1 MAAQATLR
9 LVREDDADQIAAIYE
24 PYARDT
30 AITFVYAAPTGT
42 DFRDRIQRSIDRLPW
57 FVCER
62 DGLVTGYAYAGP
74 HRVSPP
80 TAGLS
85 RPPSISTRSTTA
97 RASTQRCTSLSWERS
112 ACSDTTAP
120 TPESRSRTLQ
130 ASDYTRPWASSRPAR
145 FTRSATSTE
154 RGETS
159 YGWSTCWET
168 PTSLLRSR
176 WASLSCSER
185 RNGKPQSQP
194 DRRSCANARR
204 RLHALRTRA

>member
-1 MAAQATLR
+1 MPTTLR

-42 DFRDRIQRSIDRLPW
+42 DFRDRIQRTIDRLPW

-62 DGLVTGYAYAGP
+62 DGLVTGYAYASP
-74 HRVSPP
+74 HRVSSAYRWSVETTIYLHPNHHRMGIG
-80 TAGLS
+80 TALYTALLGTLRLLGYHRAYAGVTEPNPASIGLHE
-85 RPPSISTRSTTA
+85 A
-97 RASTQRCTSLSWERS
+97 MGCEQS
-112 ACSDTTAP
+112 AH
-120 TPESRSRTLQ
+120 
-130 ASDYTRPWASSRPAR
+130 
-145 FTRSATSTE
+145 FTRSATSSE

-168 PTSLLRSR
+168 PTSPLRSR
-176 WASLSCSER
+176 WVSLSCSER
-185 RNGKPQSQP
+185 RSGKPQSQP
-194 DRRSCANARR
+194 GRRSCANARR